1 MTAPR
6 YPFRPGSGML
16 AGMATST
23 GGNPYLDRAYALSST
38 DEARELYDEWAAT
51 FDEDITGETQGYV
64 APGRV
69 ADAVVR
75 VAGTGG
81 AILDAGCG
89 TGLAG
94 VELAARGASTIDGV
108 DLSPGMLER
117 ARATGAY
124 RNLDTA
130 DLTVPLAVADGAY
143 DVLVCVGTLTHGHVG
158 PSALAEF
165 VRVVRSGGHVV
176 ATVLDDI
183 WEADGFR
190 AEVDR
195 LAAGELVEMVSAD
208 LEPYRAGQSV
218 DCRMLVLQVR

>member
-1 MTAPR
+1 
-6 YPFRPGSGML
+6 
-16 AGMATST
+16 MATST

-38 DEARELYDEWAAT
+38 DDARALYDEWAAT
-51 FDEDITGETQGYV
+51 FDADITDETQGYV
-64 APGRV
+64 APGNA

-75 VAGTGG
+75 VAGTG
-81 AILDAGCG
+81 AVILDAGCG

-94 VELAARGASTIDGV
+94 VELARRGATTIDGL

-124 RNLDTA
+124 RDLDTA
-130 DLTVPLAVADGAY
+130 DLTVPLAAADDSY
-143 DVLVCVGTLTHGHVG
+143 DVVVCVGTLTHGHVG
-158 PSALAEF
+158 PSVLAEF

-208 LEPYRAGQSV
+208 VQPYRAGQSV
-218 DCRMLVLQVR
+218 DCRMLILQVR

>member
-1 MTAPR
+1 
-6 YPFRPGSGML
+6 
-16 AGMATST
+16 MATST

-38 DEARELYDEWAAT
+38 DDARALYDEWAAT
-51 FDEDITGETQGYV
+51 FDADITDETQGYV
-64 APGRV
+64 APGNA

-75 VAGTGG
+75 VAGTG
-81 AILDAGCG
+81 AVILDAGCG

-94 VELAARGASTIDGV
+94 VELARRGATTVDGL

-124 RNLDTA
+124 RDLDTA
-130 DLTVPLAVADGAY
+130 DLTVPLAAADDSY
-143 DVLVCVGTLTHGHVG
+143 DVVVCVGTLTHGHVG
-158 PSALAEF
+158 PSVLAEF

-208 LEPYRAGQSV
+208 VQPYRAGQSV
-218 DCRMLVLQVR
+218 DCRMLILQVR